1 MNFLSGLVL
10 SVTGHTFSQFNTL
23 HACMKACSSSRVSII
38 ICAYNLSILPTCFIK
53 SSLNSML
60 VIKGSALKC
69 AALYLATP
77 FSFNV
82 SITSLDAGNVLSGS
96 YLVSLLLYGKNI
108 PPTPRIHIFKSS
120 DHETGRINTP
130 PSI

>member
-1 MNFLSGLVL
+1 
-10 SVTGHTFSQFNTL
+10 
-23 HACMKACSSSRVSII
+23 
-38 ICAYNLSILPTCFIK
+38 
-53 SSLNSML
+53 ML

-96 YLVSLLLYGKNI
+96 YLYSASRFLATAEDVWI
-108 PPTPRIHIFKSS
+108 
-120 DHETGRINTP
+120 
-130 PSI
+130 